1 MKTLHDIKAP
11 GLAFTAG
18 IIPAT
23 LLPPQAAFPCALA
36 ALPAAALC
44 VIWAT
49 RRRNATLL
57 ILLAYSF
64 TGAAC
69 AAANRCFPAV
79 GPGLSEMFRGA
90 LESLRRRIAGL
101 GLGGEGVTE
110 LVQALLTGDKSTL
123 PAQLKENFRAAGGA
137 HILALSG
144 LHMGIICTLMSRVL
158 FWTGNSI
165 PGRRIR
171 GGLTI
176 AGSGAYCLLT
186 GASPSVVRAFIY
198 ITLNE
203 LGKLSPGRKRVPLNT
218 FFAALTLQL
227 CFNPGVVRSAA
238 FQLSYLAMLGIHLL
252 HPVLRQWL
260 PASEG
265 RLASRIWNAAS
276 LSISCQLFTAPVVWL
291 HFRSFPV
298 NFLITNLLA
307 LPVSELFIS
316 GSALCLLLDSLH
328 LCPGILKSLTSY
340 TGQALIFCID
350 VIASL

>member
-1 MKTLHDIKAP
+1 METLHDIKAI
-11 GLAFTAG
+11 GLAFAAG
-18 IIPAT
+18 VIPAT

-44 VIWAT
+44 IILGARSRQPT
-49 RRRNATLL
+49 AL
-57 ILLAYSF
+57 ILLAYIF
-64 TGAAC
+64 TGAAF
-69 AAANRCFPAV
+69 AAADCCFPAV
-79 GPGLSEMFRGA
+79 GPSARELCGGA
-90 LESLRRRIAGL
+90 LEALRTRIAGL
-101 GLGGEGVTE
+101 GLRGEGVTE
-110 LVQALLTGDKSTL
+110 LVQALLTGDKSKL
-123 PAQLKENFRAAGGA
+123 PAQMKENFREAGGA

-144 LHMGIICTLMSRVL
+144 LHMGIICTLMGRAL

-165 PGRRIR
+165 AGRRVR

-203 LGKLSPGRKRVPLNT
+203 LGKLSPGRKRIPLNI

-227 CFNPGVVRSAA
+227 CLSPGVVRSVA

-252 HPVLRQWL
+252 HPVLRKWL

-265 RLASRIWNAAS
+265 RFASRIWNAAS
-276 LSISCQLFTAPVVWL
+276 LSISCQLFTAPAVWM

-307 LPVSELFIS
+307 LPLSEFFIS
-316 GSALCLLLDSLH
+316 SSAICLLLDLLH

-340 TGQALIFCID
+340 AGQALIFCID
-350 VIASL
+350 AIASL